1 VVGECLLG
9 KKEKLAKAIRER
21 ISEEDLERLR
31 YQLSGKLFGI
41 TSSFCYGRVTERVQ
55 YPFCEGSG

>member
-1 VVGECLLG
+1 VVGGVLLG
-9 KKEKLAKAIRER
+9 KKEKLASGIRER

-41 TSSFCYGRVTERVQ
+41 TSSSCYGRVTERVQ
-55 YPFCEGSG
+55 YPSCEGSG

>member
-1 VVGECLLG
+1 VGSVVG
-9 KKEKLAKAIRER
+9 KKEKLGTAIGER

-41 TSSFCYGRVTERVQ
+41 TSSSCNGRVTERVQ
-55 YPFCEGSG
+55 YPSCEGSG